1 MKYNVDLIFNCYEK
15 TYLEVLNKSFIHW
28 VIKQNNFEFAN
39 IFVVIN
45 NVKNKEW
52 VKVIA
57 EKFKKEWA
65 ISDYFRVEDHIDAA
79 LKKSGLKKSD
89 ISKVT
94 HYIDRALVCSE
105 ITKSEYFVHRDSDV
119 YLEKDVNRIKPCI
132 QEMEKNRKI
141 LIANPFWRQ
150 YNKWYFWFK
159 KNNDFYYAYRFSDQL
174 YLVRKNDLLQDIYK
188 YDHIYTSIF
197 PLYTIGRTFEARIDS
212 YMRNKD
218 RIRLIYR
225 HTSYIHKAW
234 TGSPYPNYSLWQHI
248 KWISVVL
255 FRRTIYRLYYNWI
268 TNKYTFLFR
277 KYNIK

>member
-1 MKYNVDLIFNCYEK
+1 MKKEVDLIFNCYEK
-15 TYLEVLNKSFIHW
+15 TYKEVLDEDFIHW
-28 VIKQNNFEFAN
+28 VIKQNKFEFAN

-52 VKVIA
+52 VKKLA
-57 EKFKKEWA
+57 EKTKKAWI

-89 ISKVT
+89 IGKLT

-105 ITKSEYFVHRDSDV
+105 IAKSEYLLHWDSDV
-119 YLEKDVNRIKPCI
+119 YLEKDANWINPCI
-132 QEMEKNRKI
+132 QEMERNKRI
-141 LIANPFWRQ
+141 LIANPFWKQ
-150 YNKWYFWFK
+150 YNKGHFWAK
-159 KNNDFYYAYRFSDQL
+159 KNNEFYYAYRFSDQL
-174 YLVRKNDLLQDIYK
+174 YLVRKKDLLQDIYR

-225 HTSYIHKAW
+225 HTSYTHKAW
-234 TGSPYPNYSLWQHI
+234 TGSPYPNYSLWQYI
-248 KWISVVL
+248 KWIGVVL
-255 FRRTIYRLYYNWI
+255 FRSTLYRLYYNGI
-268 TNKYTFLFR
+268 TNRYTYFFR
-277 KYNIK
+277 KYNKQ